1 MKKIILLFTVALG
14 IGLFFSGC
22 EKNDKE
28 PKLSIESSVTSAMTT
43 PANGAAFVLTLADS
57 ANPFIVQWSATT
69 YSTTGDAVL
78 PMPTYSIQMVFAG
91 NSFDD
96 SKELFNTQDLAF
108 ETIYYKLN
116 NSLISMGM
124 AADSTG
130 EIDLRVVG
138 EISGASYTQL
148 PSEIIRITV
157 TTFEP
162 PVPPPTDTKLIYLL
176 GEATTIGWDN
186 GNPLPMAH
194 LGDARYARVE
204 YLDAAAGGFFKFLS
218 VPGTWA
224 PQWGTDATGTPE
236 EGPLVYRPDE
246 DTPDPDAVPVP
257 LVAGDYYIEADT
269 VGLTYKTFLTSGEL
283 YLLGAATTVGWDN
296 TAALP
301 FTEVEDHIFEITT
314 PLTDGGMKFIEVLG
328 AWAPQ
333 WGTDETGTGD
343 GGPLLYR
350 PTEDVAD
357 PAEVPSPGTGS
368 FTIRVD
374 LTNMTYTFNAK

>member
-1 MKKIILLFTVALG
+1 MKKIILIFTVALG

-28 PKLSIESSVTSAMTT
+28 PKLNIESSVKSSIDT
-43 PANGAAFVLTLADS
+43 PANGDTFVLTLADS
-57 ANPFIVQWSATT
+57 ANVFDVSWSATA
-69 YSTTGDAVL
+69 YSTTQDAVL
-78 PMPTYSIQMVFAG
+78 PQPTYSLQMVFSG
-91 NSFDD
+91 SSFDD
-96 SKELFNTQDLAF
+96 AKELFNTQNLFF

-130 EIDLRVVG
+130 DIDLRVVG
-138 EISGASYTQL
+138 QVSGADYTQL
-148 PSEIIRITV
+148 ASEIITLTF

-186 GNPLPMAH
+186 VNPLPMAH

-204 YLDAAAGGFFKFLS
+204 YLDPAAGGFFKFIS
-218 VPGTWA
+218 IPGFWA

-246 DTPDPDAVPVP
+246 NTPDPDALPVP

-269 VGLTYKTFLTSGEL
+269 VGLTYTTFLTSGEL
-283 YLLGAATTVGWDN
+283 YLVGAATTVGWDN
-296 TAALP
+296 TAGLP

-314 PLTDGGMKFIEVLG
+314 SLTDGGMKFLEILG
-328 AWAPQ
+328 EWAPQ
-333 WGTDETGTGD
+333 WGSDGTGVETG
-343 GGPLLYR
+343 PLIYR
-350 PTEDVAD
+350 PTEEVPD
-357 PAEVPSPGTGS
+357 PAEVASPGSGTY
-368 FTIRVD
+368 TIRVD
-374 LTNMTYTFNAK
+374 LTNMTYTFTAK